1 MKIKNQISSIK
12 NATASGFTLI
22 EMLVTIAIIAI
33 VSGVV
38 IVGINPAKRIQDAQD
53 SKARQD
59 VRSTASAVEAC
70 LSYADI
76 VSGKT
81 NTPRGCS
88 YTSGGVYSIALTSP
102 ASCTPSDTQ
111 ICGAP
116 FARAVPTVAISSDGT
131 YVCVSEPGGG
141 TPAATWYYSS
151 ATGKVDSTKP
161 AGCP

>member
-1 MKIKNQISSIK
+1 MKKFCQLSVVSCHLS
-12 NATASGFTLI
+12 SGFTLI

-38 IVGINPAKRIQDAQD
+38 IVGISPAKRIQDAQD

-59 VRSTASAVEAC
+59 VRSTASAIEAC
-70 LSYADI
+70 LSYAD
-76 VSGKT
+76 VNTGKT

-88 YTSGGVYSIALTSP
+88 YGTSPNYSITLTSA
-102 ASCTPSDTQ
+102 ASCTPGDGN

-116 FARAVPTVAISSDGT
+116 FARAVPSVAISSDGT
-131 YVCVSEPGGG
+131 YVCVSESGGAS
-141 TPAATWYYSS
+141 TTWYYSS
-151 ATGKVDSTKP
+151 ATGRVDSTKP